1 MLALRFIEVFA
12 HAYDEEWSDFHQDR
26 EMLERIVAAFDF
38 YCRAQGNSGGF
49 MGPPLPGTDV
59 NWPTWL
65 GGPVR
70 SDFSP
75 GLEVGQRFFWDGFSR
90 VLPDLDKG
98 GFLETS
104 TAGGGVTAG
113 RTCPAF
119 TSEISRCDAP
129 VADIKP
135 ATSTFCIQNRSHG
148 GIVCAPPCV
157 ASSESNG
164 FCGVELP
171 GAR

>member
-1 MLALRFIEVFA
+1 VALLMFT
-12 HAYDEEWSDFHQDR
+12 
-26 EMLERIVAAFDF
+26 
-38 YCRAQGNSGGF
+38 
-49 MGPPLPGTDV
+49 PLSGTDV

-75 GLEVGQRFFWDGFSR
+75 GLEVGQRFFWTGFSR

-98 GFLETS
+98 GFLEAS
-104 TAGGGVTAG
+104 TASGVVTAG
-113 RTCPAF
+113 STCPAF
-119 TSEISRCDAP
+119 TREISRCDAP
-129 VADIKP
+129 GADFKP

-148 GIVCAPPCV
+148 GIVCASACV

-164 FCGVELP
+164 FCGVKLP